1 MIKKR
6 TIAFIFYD
14 FCVVFT
20 FLNILPILNSY
31 FLQSPV
37 FFNVET
43 AILLI
48 LLYGFTGSYN
58 QVIRKSRFKE
68 FVRTFNQS
76 VILGFGFFVF
86 HFIINNA
93 PASSDALI
101 NLFYLVFY
109 HFIFLYTFR
118 LFYLTAIKRL
128 LQKRKIGFKTLLIGQ
143 NKKAY
148 QIYQEINQQKKSLG
162 FKFEGFISLDDKSSN
177 TFEKESLKRLGSLN
191 DLVSI
196 ITEKGIEEIIIAIET
211 SQHHKLKEILNTLEQ
226 TKVIINITPDI
237 YDIISGFVKINYL
250 FSIPLITLYSD
261 PMPLWQR
268 LVKKAFDYVM
278 SLIVILLFSPFL
290 IIISI
295 IIKLTSEGPIIFKQ
309 ERVGKNGKLF
319 DIYKFRTMYNDAEC
333 DGPQLSRKGDPR
345 ITKLGLWLR
354 KFRLDEI
361 PQFINVLK
369 GEMSIV
375 GPRPERQFY
384 INQIIK
390 KAPHYHYLQKV
401 LPGITSWGQV
411 KFGYAENVEQMIK
424 RLTFDI
430 IYVENQS
437 LSLDFKILVYTF
449 VTILQRKGK

>member
-6 TIAFIFYD
+6 TLAFIFYD

-20 FLNILPILNSY
+20 FLNIFPLLPQVSVTFN
-31 FLQSPV
+31 LQTS
-37 FFNVET
+37 
-43 AILLI
+43 IILI
-48 LLYGFTGSYN
+48 LLYAFTGSYD
-58 QVIRKSRFKE
+58 QIIRKSRFKE
-68 FVRTFNQS
+68 LVRTFNQS
-76 VILGFGFFVF
+76 IILGFGFFVF
-86 HFIINNA
+86 QFIINNN

-101 NLFYLVFY
+101 NLFYLIFY
-109 HFIFLYTFR
+109 HFLFLYTFR
-118 LFYLTAIKRL
+118 LCYLTAIKRL
-128 LQKRKIGFKTLLIGQ
+128 LQRRIIGFKTLIIGQ
-143 NKKAY
+143 NKKAL

-162 FKFEGFISLDDKSSN
+162 FKFIGFISLDENGIN
-177 TFEKESLKRLGSLN
+177 TFGKEDLKRLGNLN
-191 DLVSI
+191 DLVGI
-196 ITEKGIEEIIIAIET
+196 ISEEGIEEVIIAIET
-211 SQHHKLKEILNTLEQ
+211 SQHHKLKGILDTLEQ
-226 TKVIINITPDI
+226 TKVIINIIPDI

-261 PMPLWQR
+261 PMPLWQK

-278 SLIVILLFSPFL
+278 SLIAIVLFSPFF

-309 ERVGKNGKLF
+309 ERVGKNGKSF
-319 DIYKFRTMYNDAEC
+319 EIYKFRTMYNDAEST
-333 DGPQLSRKGDPR
+333 GPQLSRKDDPR
-345 ITKLGLWLR
+345 ITKVGLWLR

-384 INQIIK
+384 IDQIIK

-430 IYVENQS
+430 IYVENRS
-437 LSLDFKILVYTF
+437 LSLDFKILIYTF